1 VATETH
7 AAKVATIAGTTLRLG
22 NGDRQMLRHILTTVL
37 ITLLLLLFIEWASSI
52 FVHPCP
58 QGAAANQCPYES
70 GIIVEGMKV
79 FASWRPEVWTAI
91 GILTI
96 AAFAAIL
103 GVFSISLAHSAQ
115 IAAGAARLASQV
127 AVGAERAH
135 LFVHIETENIVSTIS
150 QASKGAASPKERPPA
165 LRLSYA
171 LKNHGETPAMIR
183 ELSHGVVVAS
193 DLPENQKYQA
203 VSQLP
208 VDILGAGEKTPPI
221 QVVDLPRLTSNDI
234 TSIEELF
241 NSVWFYGVVVYDD
254 IFGWRRTLEFVLQ
267 YSTVLHGLRVF
278 RYQES
283 EVRRPDPKAKAR
295 GRFGD
300 RIFKKSRP
308 SPK

>member
-1 VATETH
+1 
-7 AAKVATIAGTTLRLG
+7 
-22 NGDRQMLRHILTTVL
+22 
-37 ITLLLLLFIEWASSI
+37 
-52 FVHPCP
+52 
-58 QGAAANQCPYES
+58 
-70 GIIVEGMKV
+70 MKL

-96 AAFAAIL
+96 ASFSAIL
-103 GVFSISLAHSAQ
+103 GVFAIGLARSTQ
-115 IAAGAARLASQV
+115 IAADAAKLTSQV

-135 LFVHIETENIVSTIS
+135 FFVHIETENIVGTIS
-150 QASKGAASPKERPPA
+150 QASKGAAAPKERPPA

-171 LKNHGETPAMIR
+171 LKNHGKTPAMIR
-183 ELSHGVVVAS
+183 ELSHGVVVAP
-193 DLPENQKYQA
+193 DLPENRKYQA

-234 TSIEELF
+234 ASIEELF
-241 NSVWFYGVVVYDD
+241 NNFWFYGIVVYDD

-267 YSTVLHGLRVF
+267 YSTVLHGFRVF

-295 GRFGD
+295 RRLGG

-308 SPK
+308 SPE

>member
-1 VATETH
+1 
-7 AAKVATIAGTTLRLG
+7 
-22 NGDRQMLRHILTTVL
+22 MLRQIFTAVL
-37 ITLLLLLFIEWASSI
+37 ITLLLLLFIEWTSSI

-58 QGAAANQCPYES
+58 QGAAASQCPYES
-70 GIIVEGMKV
+70 GVIVEGMKV

-96 AAFAAIL
+96 ASFSAIL
-103 GVFSISLAHSAQ
+103 GVFAIGLARSTQ
-115 IAAGAARLASQV
+115 IAADAAKLTSQV

-135 LFVHIETENIVSTIS
+135 LFVHIEAENIVGTIS
-150 QASKGAASPKERPPA
+150 QASKGAATPKERPPA

-171 LKNHGETPAMIR
+171 LKNHGNTPAMIR

-193 DLPENQKYQA
+193 DLPENPKYQA

-241 NSVWFYGVVVYDD
+241 NNFWFYGIVVYDD

-278 RYQES
+278 RYRES

-295 GRFGD
+295 RRSGG
-300 RIFKKSRP
+300 
-308 SPK
+308 